1 MAGVVD
7 PMYKMTCSR
16 KAHSGSST
24 LRRKAAVGLLLAL
37 AFPVTYLTQA
47 QAVVQPQPQ
56 SQPPQEPQQDKIL
69 LRTGVVTVH
78 QVMNEGLANSPRLEQ
93 ARSQIPV
100 AKAALK
106 QATVFPNPGVM
117 TDLQVQFTYKYGATI
132 QFEAPWLILF
142 RLIAARKQVEQAD
155 LELSRVLWNYRGQA
169 RRLYAELIMASEL
182 ANTQD
187 DLVALTKRLQL
198 NAQQRFENGDVPRL
212 DVHRAKLAVIQA
224 ELDAE
229 QAHILIDRSRE
240 QLNILI
246 GRTADSPMN
255 LPALRHEQSTADT
268 SGLLPDLT
276 RELPPR
282 QKLIQEA
289 YQSRYELKVARQ
301 AADVARAQ
309 LNVARA
315 DNFPRGL
322 VNAGLM
328 VEDVTIEGSLRRKT
342 PYVQAQV
349 FLPIFDRQQGRI
361 ARSKAD
367 INQWNKTEISQ
378 KNIIDSEVALA
389 YRRVEMARAKIR
401 RYLQQAIPTSEQLTA
416 SADLGYKMGHTDINA
431 VLDVQQRNILL
442 RTQYL
447 QSVLEYQLAL
457 NDLEQAVGHPLL

>member
-1 MAGVVD
+1 M
-7 PMYKMTCSR
+7 P
-16 KAHSGSST
+16 
-24 LRRKAAVGLLLAL
+24 RRKCPRKPQLDWSRVRRKGTAGLLLAL
-37 AFPVTYLTQA
+37 SLPAIDLGQLQA
-47 QAVVQPQPQ
+47 AT
-56 SQPPQEPQQDKIL
+56 QPPQLQSPPTVQEQKEPIL

-78 QVMNEGLANSPRLEQ
+78 QVMNEGLTNSPRLEQ

-106 QATVFPNPGVM
+106 QATVFPNPGFM
-117 TDLQVQFTYKYGATI
+117 TDLQVKFTYKYGATI

-142 RLIAARKQVEQAD
+142 RLMAARKQVEQAD
-155 LELSRVLWNYRGQA
+155 LELARVLWNFRGQA
-169 RRLYAELIMASEL
+169 RRLYAELVMASEL
-182 ANTQD
+182 AATQD
-187 DLVALTKRLQL
+187 HLVALTKRLHL
-198 NAQQRFENGDVPRL
+198 NSQQRFENGDVPKL

-229 QAHILIDRSRE
+229 QAHILVERSRE

-246 GRTADSPMN
+246 GRAADSPMN
-255 LPALRHEQSTADT
+255 LPALLYEQSTNDS

-276 RELPPR
+276 REMPPR
-282 QKLIQEA
+282 QKLVQEA
-289 YQSRYELKVARQ
+289 YQSRYELKVAQQ
-301 AADVARAQ
+301 AASVARAQ
-309 LNVARA
+309 LKVARA

-322 VNAGLM
+322 VNGGVMA
-328 VEDVTIEGSLRRKT
+328 EDIANGPLGRKT

-349 FLPIFDRQQGRI
+349 FFPVFDRQQGRI
-361 ARSKAD
+361 AKSKAD
-367 INQWNKTEISQ
+367 INQWNKTEIGQ
-378 KNIIDSEVALA
+378 RNIIESEVALA

-401 RYLQQAIPTSEQLTA
+401 RYLQEAIPASEQLTS
-416 SADLGYKMGHTDINA
+416 SADLGYKLGHTDINA

>member
-1 MAGVVD
+1 MHKTTAQ
-7 PMYKMTCSR
+7 R
-16 KAHSGSST
+16 KSHT
-24 LRRKAAVGLLLAL
+24 IRRKVVTGFLLAIL
-37 AFPVTYLTQA
+37 CPGTHLNQVQAALEPQTQ
-47 QAVVQPQPQ
+47 
-56 SQPPQEPQQDKIL
+56 QESQQDKVL

-106 QATVFPNPGVM
+106 QATVFPNPGFM

-142 RLIAARKQVEQAD
+142 RLMAARKQVEQAD

-169 RRLYAELIMASEL
+169 RRLYAELIMATQL
-182 ANTQD
+182 ATTQD
-187 DLVALTKRLQL
+187 DLVALTKSLQL
-198 NAQQRFENGDVPRL
+198 NAQHRFENGDVPGL

-229 QAHILIDRSRE
+229 QAHIMVDRSRE

-246 GRTADSPMN
+246 GRTAESAMN
-255 LPALRHEQSTADT
+255 LPALLYEQSTTDT

-282 QKLIQEA
+282 QKLVQEA

-309 LNVARA
+309 LKVARA
-315 DNFPRGL
+315 DNFPRGV

-328 VEDVTIEGSLRRKT
+328 VEDVINGPLGRKT

-349 FLPIFDRQQGRI
+349 FLPVFDRQQGRI
-361 ARSKAD
+361 AKSIAD
-367 INQWNKTEISQ
+367 INQWNSTESSQ

-401 RYLQQAIPTSEQLTA
+401 RYLKQAIPASEQLTT
-416 SADLGYKMGHTDINA
+416 SAELGYKLGHTDINA

>member
-1 MAGVVD
+1 MPGQ
-7 PMYKMTCSR
+7 
-16 KAHSGSST
+16 
-24 LRRKAAVGLLLAL
+24 LQAATV
-37 AFPVTYLTQA
+37 P
-47 QAVVQPQPQ
+47 PQQLEAPPQ
-56 SQPPQEPQQDKIL
+56 SPPEQGKIL
-69 LRTGVVTVH
+69 LRSSIVTVH
-78 QVMNEGLANSPRLEQ
+78 QVMNEGLTNSPRLEQ
-93 ARSQIPV
+93 SRSQIPL

-106 QATVFPNPGVM
+106 QATVFPNPGFM
-117 TDLQVQFTYKYGATI
+117 TDLQVQFTYKFGATI

-155 LELSRVLWNYRGQA
+155 LELARVLWNFRGQA

-182 ANTQD
+182 AATQD
-187 DLVALTKRLQL
+187 ELVGLTRRLQS
-198 NAQQRFENGDVPRL
+198 NADQRFQNGDVPKL

-229 QAHILIDRSRE
+229 QAHLLVDRSRE

-246 GRTADSPMN
+246 GRPADAPMN
-255 LPALRHEQSTADT
+255 LPSLLHEQTTIDT
-268 SGLLPDLT
+268 FGLLPNLS
-276 RELPPR
+276 REMPAR
-282 QKLIQEA
+282 QKLVQEG
-289 YQSRYELKVARQ
+289 YQSRFELKVAQQ
-301 AADVARAQ
+301 AAAVARSQ
-309 LNVARA
+309 LKVARA

-328 VEDVTIEGSLRRKT
+328 IEDRINGPQERKV

-349 FLPIFDRQQGRI
+349 FMPVFDRQQGRI
-361 ARSKAD
+361 AKSKAD

-378 KNIIDSEVALA
+378 RNIIESEVALA

-401 RYLQQAIPTSEQLTA
+401 RYLQEAIPASNQLTI
-416 SADLGYKMGHTDINA
+416 SADLGYKLGHTDINA

>member
-1 MAGVVD
+1 
-7 PMYKMTCSR
+7 MYIRFLQKTASVSNLQLG
-16 KAHSGSST
+16 KV
-24 LRRKAAVGLLLAL
+24 AVSFLTAL
-37 AFPVTYLTQA
+37 IVSASFSPSI
-47 QAVVQPQPQ
+47 QAVTMPQP
-56 SQPPQEPQQDKIL
+56 SLQPTAEPTDQDKIL
-69 LRTGVVTVH
+69 LRSGIVTVH
-78 QVMNEGLANSPRLEQ
+78 EVMNEGLSNSPRLEQ

-106 QATVFPNPGVM
+106 QATVFPNPGFM

-142 RLIAARKQVEQAD
+142 RLMAARKQVEQAD
-155 LELSRVLWNYRGQA
+155 LELSRVLWNFRGQT

-182 ANTQD
+182 AATQD
-187 DLVALTKRLQL
+187 ELVALTKKLYT
-198 NAQQRFENGDVPRL
+198 NAQQRFESGDVPKL
-212 DVHRAKLAVIQA
+212 DVHRARLAVIQA

-229 QAHILIDRSRE
+229 QAHILVDRSRE

-246 GRTADSPMN
+246 GRSADGQMS
-255 LPALRHEQSTADT
+255 LPSLLHEQSKGDA
-268 SGLLPDLT
+268 SGLLPNLS
-276 RELPPR
+276 REMPSRL
-282 QKLIQEA
+282 KLVQEA
-289 YQSRYELKVARQ
+289 YQSRFELKVAQQ

-309 LNVARA
+309 LKVARA

-322 VNAGLM
+322 VNTGLM
-328 VEDVTIEGSLRRKT
+328 VEDRINGTLNRKV

-361 ARSKAD
+361 ARAKAD
-367 INQWNKTEISQ
+367 ITQWNKTEIGQ
-378 KNIIDSEVALA
+378 RNIIESEVALA

-401 RYLQQAIPTSEQLTA
+401 RYLQEAIPASEQLIA
-416 SADLGYKMGHTDINA
+416 SADLGYKFGNTDINA